1 MNLKELKYT
10 KDHEWVKLKGE
21 EAVIGIT
28 DHAQSE
34 LGDITFIDLPR
45 PGQKVKQSDGIAT
58 IESVKAASEIY
69 SPVSG
74 EVLSI
79 NETLIDAPETVNT
92 SPYEDGWI
100 CKISVAGVKE
110 PDGLMDHAEYEEYLR
125 ESKNK

>member
-1 MNLKELKYT
+1 MDLKELKYT
-10 KDHEWVKLKGE
+10 KDHEWVKLQGK

-45 PGQKVKQSDGIAT
+45 LGQKVKQSDGIAT
-58 IESVKAASEIY
+58 IESVKAASEVY

-74 EVLSI
+74 EVLSV
-79 NETLIDAPETVNT
+79 NEALIDAPETVNT

-100 CKISVAGVKE
+100 CKISVSGAKE
-110 PDGLMDHAEYEEYLR
+110 LDGLMDHAGYEEYLR
-125 ESKNK
+125 GSN